1 METVQEL
8 VQKVNMPTFNFT
20 VGNLLFAPNYAQAA
34 AVVFLLFL
42 LVLTLARLRRMYVDW
57 SLKGAFIMMFLGF
70 FLALVLEGFLVLGGR
85 TALTELLGWKNA
97 PKPIGDAL
105 DVGRGQL
112 VEVLGVTEEI
122 PTTRAMS
129 VEDVLDDLQSL
140 PQEDI
145 DKIKALMCNP

>member
-1 METVQEL
+1 MEIAQEL
-8 VQKVNMPTFNFT
+8 VQKVKVPTFNVE
-20 VGNLLFAPNYAQAA
+20 VGNLLFSPNYVQVGAII
-34 AVVFLLFL
+34 FLLFL

-57 SLKGAFIMMFLGF
+57 SLKGAFTMVFLGF
-70 FLALVLEGFLVLGGR
+70 FLALVFEGFLIISGR

-97 PKPIGDAL
+97 PEPLGDAL
-105 DVGRGQL
+105 DAGRGQL

-122 PTTRAMS
+122 PTTHAMS
-129 VEDVLDDLQSL
+129 VESVLDDLQRL